1 MKCDTKVSHWE
12 HPHTHTHKPLLAIF
26 NSCWVNKLSKRFSS
40 VYVCVL
46 LKKIKNWMC
55 HSFREVIL
63 PVMVICHIVRCKF
76 SRVTDSFSISR
87 TVLKHCSRNS
97 SSLIATTTDLK
108 AKTQSCE
115 TEQQCSVCK
124 CLNIYMCVKHQSWE
138 SFSMDKLLLRGHSL
152 CYSFNEFR
160 PCGNKLADRWGD
172 YIPPSLHSRTVPSF

>member
-1 MKCDTKVSHWE
+1 M
-12 HPHTHTHKPLLAIF
+12 
-26 NSCWVNKLSKRFSS
+26 LSEQTVQIFSS

-46 LKKIKNWMC
+46 LNKIKNWMC

-63 PVMVICHIVRCKF
+63 PVMVICHILRCKF

-87 TVLKHCSRNS
+87 TVLKHGSRNS

-124 CLNIYMCVKHQSWE
+124 CLNIYMCVKHQSF
-138 SFSMDKLLLRGHSL
+138 FSEATRCVTPLMSLGHVVTS
-152 CYSFNEFR
+152 
-160 PCGNKLADRWGD
+160 
-172 YIPPSLHSRTVPSF
+172 